1 MFLASSCVP
10 RISPSLCASNEDD
23 KRNRRHG
30 SSRDME
36 GGGDRDVEELY
47 IGSKEKFSRS
57 DLARSNDK

>member
-1 MFLASSCVP
+1 MRATKTI
-10 RISPSLCASNEDD
+10 RGTEDTVL
-23 KRNRRHG
+23 RELNG
-30 SSRDME
+30 FGLE